1 MLNHDPICSCS
12 SCRHMDESM
21 RGRSEAEVGADN
33 SDSADGRVKVLEALT
48 SKFTLRPEVDLL
60 RVATLCPSNATGA
73 DLYALAVA
81 AWMRAVR
88 RQFVDG
94 RDVVSAT
101 QPEPSACDPTVV
113 VLQAD
118 LDAAA
123 LELRPSLSEL
133 EVAKYQR
140 LRTKYQ

>member
-1 MLNHDPICSCS
+1 
-12 SCRHMDESM
+12 
-21 RGRSEAEVGADN
+21 
-33 SDSADGRVKVLEALT
+33 VLEALT

-60 RVATLCPSNATGA
+60 RVASLCPSNATGA

-94 RDVVSAT
+94 RGAVSAT
-101 QPEPSACDPTVV
+101 DPEQSACDPAVV
-113 VLQAD
+113 VMQAD

-140 LRTKYQ
+140 LRTQYE